1 MAISHLLNRTLTVS
15 RPARV
20 GDVYGGG
27 GTSWAAVGTV
37 PARVSRPAPSEREV
51 GEREGVRVTHDVY
64 LDVDADVARGDR
76 LVGDGQVFEVVSV
89 TFPSRRD
96 YLKAECRE
104 DVP

>member
-1 MAISHLLNRTLTVS
+1 MAISHLLNRTLAVRRPS
-15 RPARV
+15 RLPD
-20 GDVYGGG
+20 GYGGA
-27 GTSWAAVGTV
+27 GTSWAELGTV

-64 LDVDADVARGDR
+64 LDVDADVARGDQ
-76 LVGDGQVFEVVSV
+76 LVGDGQTLEVVAV
-89 TFPSRRD
+89 TFPSRKD